1 MARRLG
7 PGPKYV
13 FDVSVWLK
21 LFIAEPDS
29 DTATA
34 IIEGESSYLAP
45 DILFAEFCNVIW
57 LKRRIG
63 DLSPKQAHEAIDQLA
78 GFFGVFDIVWSAAL
92 MSAALDLASTIDHPV
107 YDCLYLVLAEEN
119 GMTLITADR
128 KFYRAVRK
136 MRPGMKVQL
145 LGP

>member
-1 MARRLG
+1 MGKRAGLA
-7 PGPKYV
+7 PKYV

-29 DTATA
+29 DVAA
-34 IIEGESSYLAP
+34 ALIESESSYLAP

-57 LKRRIG
+57 LKRRVG
-63 DLSPKQAHEAIDQLA
+63 DFSTKQAHEAVDQLA
-78 GFFGVFDIVWSAAL
+78 GFFGIFDIAWSAVL

-119 GMTLITADR
+119 DMTLITADR

-136 MRPGMKVQL
+136 VRPGMKVRL